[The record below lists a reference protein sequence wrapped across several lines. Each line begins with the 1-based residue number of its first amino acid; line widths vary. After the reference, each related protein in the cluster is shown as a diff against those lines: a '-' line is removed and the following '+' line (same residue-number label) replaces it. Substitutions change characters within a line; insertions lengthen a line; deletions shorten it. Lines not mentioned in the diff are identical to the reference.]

1 MPPDDLYSA
10 PKGTYDLLPP
20 ESWRWVEAVRLAL
33 DTFARAGY
41 APVETPAFEHT
52 ELFAR
57 TAGETS
63 DVVRKEM
70 YTFEDKGGRSL
81 TLRPEGTAPV
91 VRAFLD
97 QRGEISVPFKTYYL
111 EPMWRYGRPQAGR
124 LREFRQFGI
133 ECIGSPEPEADVEV
147 VLVGDQFLREAGLN
161 QLELQLNSIGDEVCR
176 PPYREELL
184 EYLETNRE
192 RLSDEHRDHFR
203 LNPMRVLDCKDTA
216 CREVAKNAP
225 KISDRLCQACKEHF
239 ESVRDGLARE
249 GVPFVHVPTL
259 VRGLDYYTRTAF
271 EWVSGV
277 LSEGQATVGGGG
289 RYDGLAEV
297 LGGPATAGIG
307 WALGLERILLALQSE
322 GSEIKGAALD
332 CFVVAIGE
340 GATTSAREVARRLRG
355 AGIST
360 AAAFGSRPLKA
371 QLRMADRAGATFA
384 VIVGEKEA
392 AAETVKLRRLADG
405 REEERGLDEAIV
417 WIKTQGEAEV

>member
-1 MPPDDLYSA
+1 MDFSPPR
-10 PKGTYDLLPP
+10 GTSDLLPP
-20 ESWRWVEAVRLAL
+20 ASEHLRALADL
-33 DTFARAGY
+33 AARRAELHGY
-41 APVETPAFEHT
+41 RFIETPAFEQT

-57 TAGETS
+57 TSGESS

-91 VRAFLD
+91 VRAFLER
-97 QRGEISVPFKTYYL
+97 RGEISVPFKTYYL
-111 EPMWRYGRPQAGR
+111 EPMWRYGRPQSGR

-147 VLVGDQFLREAGLN
+147 ILVGEEYLRETRLER
-161 QLELQLNSIGDEVCR
+161 LELQLNSIGDEVCR
-176 PPYREELL
+176 PAYREELL
-184 EYLETNRE
+184 EYLERNRE
-192 RLSDEHRDHFR
+192 RLADEHRDHFR

-216 CREVAKNAP
+216 CGDVAKDAP

-239 ESVRDGLARE
+239 ESVRDGLGQE
-249 GVPFVHVPTL
+249 GVAFVHVPTL
-259 VRGLDYYTRTAF
+259 VRGLDYYTRTTF

-277 LSEGQATVGGGG
+277 LSEGQSTVGGGG

-297 LGGPATAGIG
+297 LGGQATPGIG
-307 WALGLERILLALQSE
+307 FALGLERILLALQSE
-322 GSEIKGAALD
+322 GREAEGAALD

-340 GATTSAREVARRLRG
+340 GATPSARNIARQLRA

-371 QLRMADRAGATFA
+371 QLRMADRSGATFA
-384 VIVGEKEA
+384 VIIGEKEA
-392 AAETVKLRRLADG
+392 TAETVKLRRLADG
-405 REEERGLDEAIV
+405 HEEEFGLDEAIV
-417 WIKTQGEAEV
+417 WITTQGEAQA

>member
-1 MPPDDLYSA
+1 MDFSPPR
-10 PKGTYDLLPP
+10 GTSDLLPP
-20 ESWRWVEAVRLAL
+20 ASERLRTLA
-33 DTFARAGY
+33 DVAARRAERYGY
-41 APVETPAFEHT
+41 RYIETPAFEQT
-52 ELFAR
+52 DLFAR
-57 TAGETS
+57 TSGESS
-63 DVVRKEM
+63 DLVRKEM
-70 YTFEDKGGRSL
+70 YTFEDKGGRSV

-97 QRGEISVPFKTYYL
+97 RRGEVSVPFKTYYL

-133 ECIGSPEPEADVEV
+133 ECIGTPEPEADVEV
-147 VLVGDQFLREAGLN
+147 VLVGDEYLRETGLDR
-161 QLELQLNSIGDEVCR
+161 LELQLNSIGDEACR
-176 PPYREELL
+176 PAYREELL
-184 EYLETNRE
+184 EYLEANRE
-192 RLSDEHRDHFR
+192 RLADEHRDHFR
-203 LNPMRVLDCKDTA
+203 LNPMRVLDCKETA
-216 CREVAKNAP
+216 CREVSEDAP

-249 GVPFVHVPTL
+249 GVTFVHVPTL

-297 LGGPATAGIG
+297 LGGPATPGIG
-307 WALGLERILLALQSE
+307 FALGLERILLALRSE
-322 GSEIKGAALD
+322 GGAVEGAVLD

-340 GATTSAREVARRLRG
+340 GTTSSARQVARRLRA
-355 AGIST
+355 AGITT

-384 VIVGEKEA
+384 VIIGEKEA

-405 REEERGLDEAIV
+405 HEEEFGLDEAIV
-417 WIKTQGEAEV
+417 WIRTQGEAEA